1 MWPPEPF
8 NEHIIPPGTFA
19 IHADPD
25 AVLLEQ
31 AGECQGRKLTDKQET
46 KLADLLRYNLRS
58 IRKYPLKEEFQ
69 FFWQYTS
76 TNWAGEFLDKWRTK
90 TLIP

>member
-1 MWPPEPF
+1 M
-8 NEHIIPPGTFA
+8 
-19 IHADPD
+19 
-25 AVLLEQ
+25 
-31 AGECQGRKLTDKQET
+31 DKQET

-69 FFWQYTS
+69 LFWQYTS